1 MDRALATGVN
11 KECSLTGAPLGSI
24 RLEDL
29 I

>member
-11 KECSLTGAPLGSI
+11 KECSLTGALPGNTRS
-24 RLEDL
+24 EDL